1 MDRELVEYDVSE
13 WSDDQ
18 LETLKFW
25 LLVSQVPVEW
35 RDGRVVVPAADETDM
50 DEMLR
55 SIEDG
60 VPDPRP
66 AGIEPRPL
74 APIAPL
80 AARTPELA
88 GPGRRIVGALIDG
101 AIVGIP
107 RMFVYAYVADTAFL
121 VALFF
126 AIDAAYTIGLTARF
140 GQTVGKRI
148 VDTEVVSIEGV
159 TPPGL
164 RVAVIRYA
172 VVIAGFPLVWFLGDV
187 GDWLSLAWMVAV
199 YVPIFGRQRRG
210 LHDRIAG
217 TDVYIREYA
226 RSLTAHR
233 RGRRAS

>member
-1 MDRELVEYDVSE
+1 
-13 WSDDQ
+13 
-18 LETLKFW
+18 
-25 LLVSQVPVEW
+25 
-35 RDGRVVVPAADETDM
+35 
-50 DEMLR
+50 
-55 SIEDG
+55 
-60 VPDPRP
+60 
-66 AGIEPRPL
+66 
-74 APIAPL
+74 
-80 AARTPELA
+80 
-88 GPGRRIVGALIDG
+88 
-101 AIVGIP
+101 
-107 RMFVYAYVADTAFL
+107 MFVYAYVADTAFL

-217 TDVYIREYA
+217 TDVYIRE
-226 RSLTAHR
+226 
-233 RGRRAS
+233 